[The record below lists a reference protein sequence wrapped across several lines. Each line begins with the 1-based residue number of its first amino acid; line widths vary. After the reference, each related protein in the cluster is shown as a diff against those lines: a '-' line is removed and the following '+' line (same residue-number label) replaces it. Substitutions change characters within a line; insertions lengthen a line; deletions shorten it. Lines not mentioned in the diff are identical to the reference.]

1 MKILIVIPYFT
12 SVYGGPA
19 KVMREL
25 SQSLARLGTTVDIVT
40 TNANGLEKLDVPLNQ
55 WIEEEGGYRV
65 QYFECWHRNDLVI
78 SSALS
83 QWLLRNVRNYDLVHT
98 NNIFAPL
105 ILVTEWICQLSR
117 VPYVITPHGM
127 LEPWAFSYKAGKK
140 RFYYSLLENPALKKA
155 SAIHTLTPLEAQNIQ
170 TLGLSQTAVIPN
182 GIHHQEFAVHPEADR
197 FYQQFPETRNKS
209 LILFLGRID
218 PKKGLDL
225 LAPAFGKVH
234 QQFQHSHLIVA
245 GPDSIG
251 FLPTVER
258 YFRDA
263 GCLNAV
269 TFTGMLT
276 GELKQAALA
285 AAKIYVAPS
294 YSEGFSMS
302 VLEGM
307 AAGLPCVITTECNF
321 PEAAAAGA
329 AHVVDLNSDAIAD
342 AILQCLSNPRI
353 AKNMGA
359 RARDFILQN
368 YTWDQAAQRLIQ
380 VYEAVIEQKPLPT
393 WSSAIQP
400 VVL

>member
-25 SQSLARLGTTVDIVT
+25 SQSLAKLGTAVDIVT
-40 TNANGLEKLDVPLNQ
+40 TNANGPEKLDVPLNQ
-55 WIEEEGGYRV
+55 WIEEGGYRV
-65 QYFECWHRNDLVI
+65 QYFECWHRNDLII

-83 QWLLRNVRNYDLVHT
+83 QWLLRNVQSYNVVHT

-105 ILVTEWICQLSR
+105 TLVTEWICQFHH

-140 RFYYSLLENPALKKA
+140 RFYYRLLENPALRKA
-155 SAIHTLTPLEAQNIQ
+155 SAIHVLTPLEAQNLQ
-170 TLGLSQTAVIPN
+170 TLGLGQTAVVPN
-182 GIHHQEFAVHPEADR
+182 GIHHQEFDSQCEAEP
-197 FYQQFPETRNKS
+197 FYQQFPETKDKS

-225 LAPAFGKVH
+225 LAPAFGKIH
-234 QQFQHSHLIVA
+234 RQFQQAHLIVA

-251 FLPTVER
+251 FLPTVKR
-258 YFRDA
+258 YFLEA
-263 GCLNAV
+263 GCLEAV

-276 GELKQAALA
+276 GEVKQAALA
-285 AAKIYVAPS
+285 AAQIYVAPS

-321 PEAAAAGA
+321 PEAAAAGV

-342 AILQCLSNPRI
+342 AILQCLSNPGL
-353 AKNMGA
+353 AKDMGQ
-359 RARDFILQN
+359 RARNFILQN

-380 VYEAVIEQKPLPT
+380 VYEAVIEQKSLPAWT
-393 WSSAIQP
+393 SAIQP
-400 VVL
+400 VT